1 MCAAVPISAQI
12 GWWTYPINSLDI
24 FGDVLLGNLAE
35 SLNVRAQSHKR
46 AHHGVGEVWTETE
59 GTRNTQRKIHRG
71 VTGLQ

>member
-1 MCAAVPISAQI
+1 
-12 GWWTYPINSLDI
+12 LE
-24 FGDVLLGNLAE
+24 DVVLGNLAE

-71 VTGLQ
+71 ITGLQ